1 MKKNLKKLA
10 LMILS
15 SALVFGFV
23 SCSNDGSDNS
33 NESGNNSN
41 SGINN
46 NNATIAATYVK
57 NNNSNWE
64 KIFLYSNNTAARAK
78 SIAASI
84 YPDGIIKKGS
94 FTKSGNYE
102 NGTISIV
109 WNKKAGSQTEV
120 SFVNDNGSSLITVS
134 NGTATIQSGNDPEEI
149 FTLQQ

>member
-1 MKKNLKKLA
+1 MKKNLKNFA
-10 LMILS
+10 LMLLAG
-15 SALVFGFV
+15 ALVFGFV
-23 SCSNDGSDNS
+23 SCSDGGSDNS
-33 NESGNNSN
+33 NVSGNNNN

-57 NNNSNWE
+57 TNGSNWE
-64 KIFLYSNNTAARAK
+64 KIFLYSNNTAAKAK
-78 SIAASI
+78 SEAASI

-120 SFVNDNGSSLITVS
+120 SFVNDNGSCLITVS
-134 NGTATIQSGNDPEEI
+134 NGTATIQIENNQETG